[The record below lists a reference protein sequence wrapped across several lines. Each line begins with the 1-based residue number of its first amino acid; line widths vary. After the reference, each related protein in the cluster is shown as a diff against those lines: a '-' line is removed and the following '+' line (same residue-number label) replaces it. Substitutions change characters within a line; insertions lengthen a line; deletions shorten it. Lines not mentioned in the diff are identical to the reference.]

1 MTLQSLKNRA
11 TTPEGR
17 QQTRED
23 CRILFQLVKNDL
35 KSRYSGS
42 AFGIVWAYIQP
53 LVTILVFWYVYQVGF
68 RNAPVNNVEFI
79 LWFIAAFIPWTYYSD
94 GTVTAA
100 NVMYEYSY
108 LVKKMRFR
116 VWQLPIIKVFSSL
129 RIHLF
134 FLIFMFGMYMLYG
147 HTPRPAWINTFYYT
161 FYISVILVGNAF
173 LLSSLTVFI
182 KDAGQLV
189 NVIMQ
194 IGFWLTPIFWSES
207 TMSPNVLKVL
217 KLNPMYYA
225 TTGYR
230 HAMIDGLW
238 FWQRPWTETLYYWG
252 AACVIL
258 LIGAAV
264 YRHLREHFT
273 DLL

>member
-1 MTLQSLKNRA
+1 MM
-11 TTPEGR
+11 TPEGR
-17 QQTRED
+17 LQTQD
-23 CRILFQLVKNDL
+23 DLQIFFHLVENDL

-53 LVTILVFWYVYQVGF
+53 LVTILVFWYVYQTGF
-68 RNAPVNNVEFI
+68 RNAPVSDVEFI
-79 LWFIAAFIPWTYYSD
+79 LWFITAFIPWTFFSD
-94 GTVTAA
+94 GTVTAS

-108 LVKKMRFR
+108 LVKKMKFR
-116 VWQLPIIKVFSSL
+116 IWQLPVIKVFSSL

-134 FLIFMFGMYMLYG
+134 FLVFLIGMYMLYG
-147 HTPRPAWINTFYYT
+147 HTPQATWVNTVYYT
-161 FYISVILVGNAF
+161 FYISVILIGNAF

-194 IGFWLTPIFWSES
+194 IGFWLTPIFWSDTS
-207 TMSPNVLKVL
+207 MNPRVLKVL

-230 HAMIDGLW
+230 YSLIDNLW
-238 FWQRPWTETLYYWG
+238 FWQRPWTQTLYYW
-252 AACVIL
+252 AAALVIVL
-258 LIGAAV
+258 AGTTV

>member
-1 MTLQSLKNRA
+1 MTLKSLMHR
-11 TTPEGR
+11 TLTPEGR
-17 QQTRED
+17 RQTKD
-23 CRILFQLVKNDL
+23 DFRIFSQLVLNDL

-79 LWFIAAFIPWTYYSD
+79 LWFIAAFIPWTFYSD

-108 LVKKMRFR
+108 LVKKMRFK

-147 HTPRPAWINTFYYT
+147 HTPRWAWLNTFYYS
-161 FYISVILVGNAF
+161 FYICVILVGNSF

-194 IGFWLTPIFWSES
+194 IGFWLTPIFWSDTAMNPS
-207 TMSPNVLKVL
+207 VLRVL

-230 HAMIDGLW
+230 HAMIDDLW
-238 FWQRPWTETLYYWG
+238 FWQRPWTNTLYYWG
-252 AACVIL
+252 AAFVIL
-258 LIGAAV
+258 LVGIAV

>member
-1 MTLQSLKNRA
+1 MTLQSLKHRV

-17 QQTRED
+17 RQTKD
-23 CRILFQLVKNDL
+23 DFRIFFQLVDNDL

-68 RNAPVNNVEFI
+68 RNAPVGNVEFI
-79 LWFIAAFIPWTYYSD
+79 LWFIAAFIPWTYFSD
-94 GTVTAA
+94 GTITAA

-108 LVKKMRFR
+108 LVKKMRFK
-116 VWQLPIIKVFSSL
+116 VWQLPFIKVFSSL

-134 FLIFMFGMYMLYG
+134 FVLFLVGMFLLYG
-147 HTPRPAWINTFYYT
+147 HSPEWTWLGTLYYT
-161 FYISVILVGNAF
+161 FYISVLLVGNAF
-173 LLSSLTVFI
+173 LTSSLTVFV
-182 KDAGQLV
+182 KDAGQLI
-189 NVIMQ
+189 NIIMQ
-194 IGFWLTPIFWSES
+194 IGFWLTPIFWSET
-207 TMSPNVLKVL
+207 TMSPNVLRIL
-217 KLNPMYYA
+217 KLNPMFYA

-230 HAMIDGLW
+230 DSMINHTW
-238 FWQRPWTETLYYWG
+238 FWQRSPLQTAYYWL
-252 AACVIL
+252 AAATVLVI
-258 LIGAAV
+258 GTMT

>member
-1 MTLQSLKNRA
+1 MTLQSLKYRTA
-11 TTPEGR
+11 TPEGR
-17 QQTRED
+17 AQTRD
-23 CRILFQLVKNDL
+23 DFRIFFQLVKNDL

-53 LVTILVFWYVYQVGF
+53 LVTILVFWYVYQIGF
-68 RNAPVNNVEFI
+68 RNAPVSNVEFI
-79 LWFIAAFIPWTYYSD
+79 LWFIAAFIPWSYYSD
-94 GTVTAA
+94 GTVTSA

-108 LVKKMRFR
+108 LVKKMKFKI
-116 VWQLPIIKVFSSL
+116 WQLPIIKVFSSL

-134 FLIFMFGMYMLYG
+134 FLIFMIGMYMLYG
-147 HTPRPAWINTFYYT
+147 HAPRAAWVNTLYYT
-161 FYISVILVGNAF
+161 FYISVILVGNSF

-194 IGFWLTPIFWSES
+194 IGFWLTPIFWSDT
-207 TMSPNVLKVL
+207 TMDPGVLRIL

-230 HAMIDGLW
+230 YALIDDRW
-238 FWQRPWTETLYYWG
+238 FWQRPWTQTAYYW
-252 AACVIL
+252 AAAFVIIL
-258 LIGAAV
+258 AGTAV